1 MKFKVTISILTFN
14 RAQKLRQIL
23 NDIHLQNENDFY
35 KIIIYDNCSTDNTIK
50 IIKQFKYKI
59 KNLKYVRQKKN
70 IGYVNNYIN
79 AISKCKTNYIWVLGD
94 DDRINKGGLKLVKN
108 FILKNKSFA
117 LLSLGSFILNN
128 QNCNINVN
136 PNNYIGKRI
145 FDLKKDFYKM
155 GEISRNIFNF
165 KEINTFQ
172 PSKYLFAFPQLFF
185 FKNIF
190 TSVLPLFYLNE
201 NIISRNNAI
210 PTNNDGN
217 MYSAHEVK
225 MRLNSEVNEYLFC
238 LESIKNN
245 VSQKDY
251 RIIIN
256 VLFNKNLRPWFV
268 ESKIVNNEILFQSY
282 YSKILWRN
290 LNILNKI
297 IIIIIK
303 YFPLF
308 IFKKIISFKRE
319 KIQKNFNFKIKFLL
333 IGITN
338 TLVNYF
344 FSIGTYYLFYK
355 DFGFVLYNILNII
368 FGITFSFSMF
378 KFFLFKTD
386 NHLYLKEYAKSF
398 VVYSLKILI
407 GIFLLFIFL
416 ELLRINI
423 FVSQALTIVLTTL
436 FTYKGHKNYTFKTIK
451 SY

>member
-23 NDIHLQNENDFY
+23 NDIHLQNENNFY
-35 KIIIYDNCSTDNTIK
+35 KIIIYDNCSADNTIK
-50 IIKQFKYKI
+50 IVKKFKIKI
-59 KNLKYVRQKKN
+59 KNLEYVRQKKN
-70 IGYVNNYIN
+70 IGYVNNYVN
-79 AISKCKTNYIWVLGD
+79 AISKCKTNYIWILGD

-108 FILKNKSFA
+108 FILKNESFA
-117 LLSLGSFILNN
+117 LLSLGSSILNN

-136 PNNYIGKRI
+136 PDNYINKSI

-165 KEINTFQ
+165 KEINIFH
-172 PSKYLFAFPQLFF
+172 PPKKFFAFPQLFF

-190 TSVLPLFYLNE
+190 TSALPLFYLNE

-217 MYSAHEVK
+217 TFSAHDVK
-225 MRLNSEVNEYLFC
+225 MRLNAEVNEYLFC

-245 VSQKDY
+245 LSRKDY
-251 RIIIN
+251 SIIIN
-256 VLFNKNLRPWFV
+256 ALFNKNLRPWFV
-268 ESKIVNNEILFQSY
+268 ESKIVNNKILFQSH

-297 IIIIIK
+297 IILIIK
-303 YFPLF
+303 NLPLF
-308 IFKKIISFKRE
+308 IFKRIIFFKRE

-333 IGITN
+333 IGIVN

-355 DFGFVLYNILNII
+355 EFGFLLYSILNII

-378 KFFLFKTD
+378 KFFLFKT
-386 NHLYLKEYAKSF
+386 NNNLFLKEYLKSY
-398 VVYSLKILI
+398 VVYALKIII
-407 GIFLLFIFL
+407 GFFLLFVFL
-416 ELLRINI
+416 ELLKINI
-423 FVSQALTIVLTTL
+423 FVSQALIILLTTL
-436 FTYKGHKNYTFKTIK
+436 FTYKGHKNYTFKL
-451 SY
+451 